1 ATACALLALNGLLL
15 IRKVETMPFVFD
27 DLRSDPIVDRSRI
40 ARRVYESLLAARL
53 PDGVTLLFW
62 SPTAS
67 SLGPRGD
74 ALPEPAAAETYWERN
89 VRNAL
94 VNGLAVRVM
103 FPRVAHVEFVRGF
116 RPAPEDHRYAVYR
129 PDGRLLVLRPAEL
142 DSIIRRLSPTEGAR

>member
-1 ATACALLALNGLLL
+1 
-15 IRKVETMPFVFD
+15 VFP
-27 DLRSDPIVDRSRI
+27 DLRADPIVDRARI
-40 ARRVYESLLAARL
+40 ARRVYESLLATRL

-67 SLGPRGD
+67 SLGPRGEM
-74 ALPEPAAAETYWERN
+74 LPAPAPGETYWERN

-103 FPRVAHVEFVRGF
+103 FPRVRRVEFVREF
-116 RPAPEDHRYAVYR
+116 RPVPEDHRYAVYR

-142 DSIIRRLSPTEGAR
+142 DSIIRRLAPADRAP